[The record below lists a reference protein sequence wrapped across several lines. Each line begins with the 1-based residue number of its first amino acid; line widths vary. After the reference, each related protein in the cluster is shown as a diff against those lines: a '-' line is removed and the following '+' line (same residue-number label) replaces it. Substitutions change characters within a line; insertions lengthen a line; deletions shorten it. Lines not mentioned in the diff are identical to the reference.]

1 MPEEELRYDRM
12 VERALRGVVYDALS
26 LVASRG
32 LPGDHHFYITFA
44 TTFPGVEIPRFL
56 HDRYPRE
63 MTIVLQYQFFGL
75 DVSREEFAVTLSFG
89 GKHERLHIP
98 LAAITTFADPSVNFA
113 LQFQTV
119 EDAGDDLL
127 DEADLA
133 AFPAPEADVDNDPDG
148 PDPDAPDA
156 ADEGA
161 ADGAGGGD
169 RRTDGGTD
177 GGKVVTLDNFRKK

>member
-26 LVASRG
+26 LVAARG

-56 HDRYPRE
+56 LDRYPRE

-75 DVSREEFAVTLSFG
+75 DVTREEFAVTLSFG
-89 GKHERLHIP
+89 GKHERLRIP
-98 LAAITTFADPSVNFA
+98 LSAITTFADPSVNFA

-119 EDAGDDLL
+119 EDVGDDLL
-127 DEADLA
+127 DEADLGT
-133 AFPAPEADVDNDPDG
+133 FPAPEPDVDNDPDAEIG
-148 PDPDAPDA
+148 APIDADQPA
-156 ADEGA
+156 AGD
-161 ADGAGGGD
+161 GGGA
-169 RRTDGGTD
+169 D

>member
-12 VERALRGVVYDALS
+12 VERALRGVVHDALN

-56 HDRYPRE
+56 LDRYPRE

-89 GKHERLHIP
+89 GKHERLRIP
-98 LAAITTFADPSVNFA
+98 LAAVTTFADPSVNFA

-127 DEADLA
+127 DETDLA
-133 AFPAPEADVDNDPDG
+133 AFPTPEADADNDPDG
-148 PDPDAPDA
+148 PPPPADPAGPTT
-156 ADEGA
+156 G
-161 ADGAGGGD
+161 GAGGAGD
-169 RRTDGGTD
+169 
-177 GGKVVTLDNFRKK
+177 KVVTLDNFRKK